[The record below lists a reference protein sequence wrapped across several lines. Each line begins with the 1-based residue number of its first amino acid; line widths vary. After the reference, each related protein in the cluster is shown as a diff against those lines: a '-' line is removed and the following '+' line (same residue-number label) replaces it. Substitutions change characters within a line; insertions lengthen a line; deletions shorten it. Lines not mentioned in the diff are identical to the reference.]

1 MRGQRSRLL
10 IWLVLLSTVAVCG
23 AVVVVVLRSRARAG
37 QGMPPY
43 SVYSDAPDGLATAA
57 DVLRKLGWQPV
68 AVTRPIQQTHH
79 RGLLLLVEPRRA
91 SMELVPGPELS
102 DTDVTGLLDWVS
114 RGNTL
119 LLCGMRNTRLHDK
132 VGVEIIPSG
141 EDTADVIYEAV
152 PGAAGA
158 YTARIERLSL
168 ESKATVQGRGI
179 VPLWWFGDRPAA
191 ALVRHGAGRVL
202 IVPDASLLTHRGLLR
217 DDNVLFL
224 YNLAAL
230 DAVDGRVYFD
240 EYHHG
245 IRSGGGYWSYL
256 RFHDQHWVL
265 LHLALLAGLAV
276 WATGRRLGPAV
287 PLRPRMQTDGVD
299 FASSVARIYEKA
311 DARPL
316 IAGVLARHFLDAVT
330 AHLRLRRLAAP
341 AEIMVAW
348 RQRYAEKSARRLND
362 LLRAV
367 EALAASAEPGHTP
380 AAVDLMATAQEADEF
395 VQTYIR
401 KSAIRSPKPIRN
413 PTKEIDRN

>member
-1 MRGQRSRLL
+1 MRLQRSRLVT
-10 IWLVLLSTVAVCG
+10 WLVLVATVAVCG
-23 AVVVVVLRSRARAG
+23 AIVVVVLRSRARAG

-43 SVYSDAPDGLATAA
+43 SVYSDASDGLATAA

-79 RGLLLLVEPRRA
+79 RGLLLLVEPRRTP
-91 SMELVPGPELS
+91 MELVPAPDLS
-102 DTDVTGLLDWVS
+102 DADVAGLLDWVS

-119 LLCGMRNTRLHDK
+119 LVCGMRNTRLHNK
-132 VGVEIIPSG
+132 VGVEIIPPQG
-141 EDTADVIYEAV
+141 EAADVIYEAV

-158 YTARIERLSL
+158 YTARIERLGL
-168 ESKATVQGRGI
+168 ESKATVLGRGM
-179 VPLWWFGDRPAA
+179 VPLWWLGDRPGAV
-191 ALVRHGAGRVL
+191 LVRHGAGRVL

-265 LHLALLAGLAV
+265 LHLALVAGLAL

-287 PLRPRMQTDGVD
+287 PSRPQAQTDGVD

-316 IAGVLARHFLDAVT
+316 IAGVLARHFLDTVT

-341 AEIMVAW
+341 GEIMVAW
-348 RQRYAEKSARRLND
+348 RQRYSEKSAQRLDD
-362 LLRAV
+362 LLRLAL
-367 EALAASAEPGHTP
+367 ALAASAEPGQTP
-380 AAVDLMATAQEADEF
+380 AALDLIATAQKVDAF
-395 VQTYIR
+395 VQRYIR
-401 KSAIRSPKPIRN
+401 KSEIRN
-413 PTKEIDRN
+413 LKSETAAKSNKAK